1 MQLFAQQMVF
11 GILIGSLYALTALGV
26 TVQWRAMSLMCFAYG
41 EFCMLGA
48 FASMIFTLD
57 VGLPFWVSFLL
68 SIALVGLLGAVTERF
83 IYRPLRDGPLT
94 NPMVAFVGCS
104 IIIQQLALIRWGA
117 EGRTFPSPFGEQAI
131 VFAGLRFV
139 PQYVVTF
146 GVSVVLMIL
155 LDLFLNRTK
164 MGVALRAVSQDRETA
179 RLMGINLGRM
189 HALTL
194 AMTGGLGAAAG
205 SLYGPMSIVI
215 FNMGMLIFLKGFI
228 AAAFG
233 GLGNVRATILGGLC
247 FGVIEQ
253 LSAAFVSSLYR
264 DCISFGLMVLIIT
277 FKPAGLFGKRLV
289 AKV

>member
-1 MQLFAQQMVF
+1 M
-11 GILIGSLYALTALGV
+11 LGV
-26 TVQWRAMSLMCFAYG
+26 VM
-41 EFCMLGA
+41 
-48 FASMIFTLD
+48 
-57 VGLPFWVSFLL
+57 
-68 SIALVGLLGAVTERF
+68 ERM

-94 NPMVAFVGCS
+94 NPMVAFVGSS
-104 IIIQQLALIRWGA
+104 IIIQQLALMRWGA
-117 EGRTFPSPFGEQAI
+117 EGRTFPSPFGEEAF
-131 VFAGLRFV
+131 VLAGLRFV

-146 GVSVVLMIL
+146 VVCGVLMIV
-155 LDLFLNRTK
+155 LDLLLNHTK
-164 MGVALRAVSQDRETA
+164 MGIALRAVSQDRETA
-179 RLMGINLGRM
+179 RLMGIDLGRM
-189 HALTL
+189 HGFTLGLT
-194 AMTGGLGAAAG
+194 AALGAATG

-228 AAAFG
+228 SAAFG

-277 FKPAGLFGKRLV
+277 FRPAGLFGRRLV